1 MPGENCSIFGCSTSR
16 RNKDL
21 GIFKVPLP
29 NSDVN
34 KKWRSELINIIT
46 KDRVV
51 DDALK
56 KRIAITN
63 LFICERHFS
72 KDQFYVY
79 PTRKQLKEGAL
90 PTLNL
95 PQKSV
100 PVLTSPPRSSSS
112 ITKREEFCI
121 LKETSAP
128 PPCHVYKDFSEFKL
142 RVLNLKLGDC
152 WNISIQDNLV
162 VATCIS
168 VEHILPKFEI
178 FVDQSLSFSLRV
190 YGWMIPEDHEIYVDI
205 NRSFFNITFSNF
217 IQQLKQYQLCHGI
230 TIPNAKSSNV
240 QMHIIPKKFS
250 YLVYIFSYDY
260 GLNYKL
266 FLVFYVPQFV
276 ETIPLFLL
284 SFVPV
289 FKTGT
294 AIKPICI
301 FSN

>member
-1 MPGENCSIFGCSTSR
+1 MPGSNCSIFGCSTSR

-21 GIFKVPLP
+21 GIHKVPLP
-29 NSDVN
+29 NNDID
-34 KKWRSELINIIT
+34 KKWRSELINVIT

-79 PTRKQLKEGAL
+79 PTRKQLKEGDL

-100 PVLTSPPRSSSS
+100 PVLTSPTPRSSSS
-112 ITKREEFCI
+112 ITKREDFFI
-121 LKETSAP
+121 LQETYAP
-128 PPCHVYKDFSEFKL
+128 PPCHVYRDFSEFKL
-142 RVLNLKLGDC
+142 RVLNHKLGDC

-168 VEHILPKFEI
+168 VENILPKFEI

-205 NRSFFNITFSNF
+205 NRSFFNIMF
-217 IQQLKQYQLCHGI
+217 
-230 TIPNAKSSNV
+230 
-240 QMHIIPKKFS
+240 
-250 YLVYIFSYDY
+250 
-260 GLNYKL
+260 
-266 FLVFYVPQFV
+266 
-276 ETIPLFLL
+276 
-284 SFVPV
+284 
-289 FKTGT
+289 
-294 AIKPICI
+294 
-301 FSN
+301 